1 MKLAEEVSK
10 LTEEFI
16 AGLSRKEILQKSIDN
31 YEMCIRDRAYR
42 PLHVR
47 APIGLPHKSPLRK
60 AAPDGKG
67 RCFNAACTD
76 FRLIK
81 KDAAAIAGNRA
92 GKTCLYHSERPFV
105 APSVH
110 SAGL

>member
-1 MKLAEEVSK
+1 ML
-10 LTEEFI
+10 
-16 AGLSRKEILQKSIDN
+16 
-31 YEMCIRDRAYR
+31 AYR

-92 GKTCLYHSERPFV
+92 GKPACTTAKDLSWRRAYTVQDYKLKILEIRQRKE
-105 APSVH
+105 
-110 SAGL
+110 